1 MDPLEWSDHRWEDP
15 DGGVIHLHGILPSVV
30 YPLHLRPRVKWDG
43 VAFLA
48 TDEEQE
54 IWLEEEIAEKESPG
68 INLSSV
74 YMSGGIT
81 ARYLDSIEILEE
93 VVGPNFPDP
102 EPRRIHRLALKN
114 DRPIYWIEPSAD
126 DDEWLEWL
134 EDQASRI
141 THPWLLIKTLF
152 QRGRYR
158 KLHLKLASISKPLS
172 GMDAELFI
180 AGALSGAWWYEQEIR
195 NGEELSHRRD
205 KRLSSR
211 LRGALADLREKV
223 GSDEVTLLLPHH
235 IARRTDIIK
244 SLNDCTTTESLSD
257 VPEEPERPST
267 PSDVEQIP
275 ED

>member
-1 MDPLEWSDHRWEDP
+1 M
-15 DGGVIHLHGILPSVV
+15 
-30 YPLHLRPRVKWDG
+30 
-43 VAFLA
+43 
-48 TDEEQE
+48 
-54 IWLEEEIAEKESPG
+54 
-68 INLSSV
+68 
-74 YMSGGIT
+74 
-81 ARYLDSIEILEE
+81 
-93 VVGPNFPDP
+93 
-102 EPRRIHRLALKN
+102 
-114 DRPIYWIEPSAD
+114 
-126 DDEWLEWL
+126 
-134 EDQASRI
+134 
-141 THPWLLIKTLF
+141 
-152 QRGRYR
+152 
-158 KLHLKLASISKPLS
+158 
-172 GMDAELFI
+172 FI